1 MVKVDLLVLGP
12 GTHLRWL
19 LGFSPPQDERPS
31 MLLIGKEKEIF
42 LIPSV
47 NAEDVRR
54 KTDIKI
60 NIWKDENGP
69 DQALKEAL
77 LYIDESSAKHIA
89 IDEAMRAHF
98 ALIVIDALPNPTHEF
113 TGSTIGALR
122 MRKDQT
128 EFINLKENALID
140 DRAMKAG
147 FAAIKEGVTELEI
160 GKAVNKHF
168 ISEGAK
174 TQFCIVG
181 SGPNGAF
188 PHHHTGGRKI
198 EYGDAILMDIGGR
211 KGTFPSDMTR
221 MSVLGEPPEGYL
233 EIHAI
238 VERAVQAAMLAARPG
253 VMAKDVDAA
262 ARDVITEAGY
272 GEFFVHRLGHGLGID
287 IHEPP
292 YITATSEV
300 ILDEGMVF
308 SIEPG
313 IYLQGRFGVRLEE
326 VVILRKDGPE
336 ILSELTR
343 KLNVMEKISLTVGR
357 FLLGFYFLYPG
368 ITKIPSYEF
377 MGDYMALHN
386 VPFVGLLLPIT
397 ILLQVV
403 CGSMLTGYR
412 IKEAALVL
420 AGLTLLINFGMHDF
434 LSRIL
439 HMRCKTL

>member
-1 MVKVDLLVLGP
+1 MQNKIDSLRVRMKDNNVDLVVLGP
-12 GTHLRWL
+12 GTHMNWL
-19 LGFSPPQDERPS
+19 LGFNPYPDERPC
-31 MLLIGKEKEIF
+31 MLLIGKEKEAF
-42 LIPSV
+42 LMPSV
-47 NAEDVRR
+47 NAEDAKKR
-54 KTDIKI
+54 TDIEI
-60 NIWKDENGP
+60 TSWKDEDGP
-69 DQALKEAL
+69 DQALKDAL
-77 LYIDESSAKHIA
+77 LYIGESTAKHIA
-89 IDEAMRAHF
+89 IDEAMRSHF
-98 ALIVIDALPNPTHEF
+98 ALIVIEALPNPTYEF
-113 TGSTIGALR
+113 TTSTIGALR

-140 DRAMKAG
+140 DRAMQAG

-160 GKAVNKHF
+160 GEAINKHF

-174 TQFCIVG
+174 PQFCIVG

-188 PHHHTGGRKI
+188 PHHHTGDRKV
-198 EYGDAILMDIGGR
+198 EYGDAVLIDIGGR

-238 VERAVQAAMLAARPG
+238 VERAVQAAMSAAKPG

-262 ARDVITEAGY
+262 ARGVITEAGY
-272 GEFFVHRLGHGLGID
+272 GEFFVHRTGHGLGID

-326 VVILRKDGPE
+326 IVILRADGPE

-343 KLNVMEKISLTVGR
+343 DLNIV
-357 FLLGFYFLYPG
+357 
-368 ITKIPSYEF
+368 
-377 MGDYMALHN
+377 N
-386 VPFVGLLLPIT
+386 
-397 ILLQVV
+397 
-403 CGSMLTGYR
+403 
-412 IKEAALVL
+412 
-420 AGLTLLINFGMHDF
+420 
-434 LSRIL
+434 
-439 HMRCKTL
+439 

>member
-1 MVKVDLLVLGP
+1 MQHKINSLRDRMKENNVDLVVLGP
-12 GTHLRWL
+12 GTHMRWL
-19 LGFSPPQDERPS
+19 LGFNTHSDERPC
-31 MLLIGKEKEIF
+31 MLLIGKDKEAF
-42 LIPSV
+42 LMPSV
-47 NAEDVRR
+47 NAEDVRKR
-54 KTDIKI
+54 TDIAI
-60 NIWKDENGP
+60 NSWKDENGP

-77 LYIDESSAKHIA
+77 IDIGESDAKHIA
-89 IDEAMRAHF
+89 IDEAMRSHF
-98 ALIVIDALPNPTHEF
+98 ALILIEALPNPSYEF
-113 TGSTIGALR
+113 TGSTIGAMR
-122 MRKDQT
+122 MRKDQA

-140 DRAMKAG
+140 DRAMQAG

-160 GKAVNKHF
+160 GQAINNHF

-174 TQFCIVG
+174 PQFCIVG

-188 PHHHTGGRKI
+188 PHHHTGDRKV
-198 EYGDAILMDIGGR
+198 EYGDAILIDIGGR

-238 VERAVQAAMLAARPG
+238 VERAVQAAMATARPG
-253 VMAKDVDAA
+253 VMAKEVDAA

-326 VVILRKDGPE
+326 IVILRKDGPE
-336 ILSELTR
+336 ILSELPR
-343 KLNVMEKISLTVGR
+343 DLNIVK
-357 FLLGFYFLYPG
+357 
-368 ITKIPSYEF
+368 
-377 MGDYMALHN
+377 
-386 VPFVGLLLPIT
+386 
-397 ILLQVV
+397 
-403 CGSMLTGYR
+403 
-412 IKEAALVL
+412 
-420 AGLTLLINFGMHDF
+420 
-434 LSRIL
+434 
-439 HMRCKTL
+439 

>member
-1 MVKVDLLVLGP
+1 MQNKIESLRARMKDNNVDLVALGP
-12 GTHLRWL
+12 GTHMNWL
-19 LGFSPPQDERPS
+19 IGFNPYPDERPC
-31 MLLIGKEKEIF
+31 MLLIGKEKETF
-42 LIPSV
+42 LMPSV
-47 NAEDVRR
+47 NEEGIKE
-54 KTDIKI
+54 KTTITMHAWGDA
-60 NIWKDENGP
+60 DGP
-69 DQALKEAL
+69 DHALENAL
-77 LYIDESSAKHIA
+77 SFTGTSNAKHIV
-89 IDEAMRAHF
+89 IDEAMRSHF
-98 ALIVIDALPNPTHEF
+98 ALILLEALPKPTYEF
-113 TGSTIGALR
+113 TVSTIGALR
-122 MRKDQT
+122 MRKDKT

-147 FAAIKEGVTELEI
+147 FDVIKEGVTELEI
-160 GKAVNKHF
+160 AEAINKHF
-168 ISEGAK
+168 ISEGARP
-174 TQFCIVG
+174 QFCIVG

-188 PHHHTGGRKI
+188 PHHHTGNRKV
-198 EYGDAILMDIGGR
+198 EYGDAILIDIGGR

-326 VVILRKDGPE
+326 IVILRADGPE
-336 ILSELTR
+336 ILSELSR
-343 KLNVMEKISLTVGR
+343 NLNV
-357 FLLGFYFLYPG
+357 
-368 ITKIPSYEF
+368 IT
-377 MGDYMALHN
+377 
-386 VPFVGLLLPIT
+386 
-397 ILLQVV
+397 
-403 CGSMLTGYR
+403 
-412 IKEAALVL
+412 
-420 AGLTLLINFGMHDF
+420 
-434 LSRIL
+434 
-439 HMRCKTL
+439 

>member
-1 MVKVDLLVLGP
+1 MQNKINSLKLRMKDNNVDLVVLGP
-12 GTHLRWL
+12 GTHMNWL
-19 LGFSPPQDERPS
+19 LGFNPYPDERPC
-31 MLLIGKEKEIF
+31 MLLVGKEKEAF
-42 LIPSV
+42 LMPSV
-47 NAEDVRR
+47 NAEDAR
-54 KTDIKI
+54 KRTDIAI
-60 NIWKDENGP
+60 NSWNDENGP

-77 LYIDESSAKHIA
+77 LYIGESSAKHIA
-89 IDEAMRAHF
+89 IDEAMRSHF
-98 ALIVIDALPNPTHEF
+98 ALIVIEALPNPTYEF
-113 TGSTIGALR
+113 TTSTIGALR

-140 DRAMKAG
+140 DRAMQAG

-160 GKAVNKHF
+160 GEAINKHF

-174 TQFCIVG
+174 PQFCIVG

-188 PHHHTGGRKI
+188 PHHHTGDRKVK
-198 EYGDAILMDIGGR
+198 YGDAVLIDIGGR

-238 VERAVQAAMLAARPG
+238 VERAVQAAMAAAKPG
-253 VMAKDVDAA
+253 AMAKDVDAA
-262 ARDVITEAGY
+262 ARGVITEAGY
-272 GEFFVHRLGHGLGID
+272 GEFFVHRTGHGLGID

-326 VVILRKDGPE
+326 IVILRADGPE

-343 KLNVMEKISLTVGR
+343 ELNI
-357 FLLGFYFLYPG
+357 
-368 ITKIPSYEF
+368 
-377 MGDYMALHN
+377 
-386 VPFVGLLLPIT
+386 
-397 ILLQVV
+397 
-403 CGSMLTGYR
+403 
-412 IKEAALVL
+412 IK
-420 AGLTLLINFGMHDF
+420 
-434 LSRIL
+434 
-439 HMRCKTL
+439 

>member
-1 MVKVDLLVLGP
+1 MQHKINSLRDRMKENNVDLVVLGP
-12 GTHLRWL
+12 GTHMRWL
-19 LGFSPPQDERPS
+19 IGFNPYPDERPC
-31 MLLIGKEKEIF
+31 MLLIGKEKETF
-42 LIPSV
+42 LMPSV
-47 NAEDVRR
+47 NEEGMKE
-54 KTDIKI
+54 KTSITMHAWSDA
-60 NIWKDENGP
+60 DGP
-69 DQALKEAL
+69 DQALLNAL
-77 LYIDESSAKHIA
+77 SFTGSSNATHIV
-89 IDEAMRAHF
+89 IDEAMRSHF
-98 ALIVIDALPNPTHEF
+98 ALIVIEALSNPTYEF

-140 DRAMKAG
+140 DRAMQAG

-160 GKAVNKHF
+160 GEAINNHF

-174 TQFCIVG
+174 PQFCIVG

-188 PHHHTGGRKI
+188 PHHHTGDRKV
-198 EYGDAILMDIGGR
+198 EYGDAVLIDIGGR

-233 EIHAI
+233 EIHAL
-238 VERAVQAAMLAARPG
+238 VERAVQAAMATAKPG

-326 VVILRKDGPE
+326 IVILRADGPE
-336 ILSELTR
+336 ILSDLSR
-343 KLNVMEKISLTVGR
+343 KLNV
-357 FLLGFYFLYPG
+357 
-368 ITKIPSYEF
+368 
-377 MGDYMALHN
+377 
-386 VPFVGLLLPIT
+386 
-397 ILLQVV
+397 
-403 CGSMLTGYR
+403 
-412 IKEAALVL
+412 
-420 AGLTLLINFGMHDF
+420 IN
-434 LSRIL
+434 
-439 HMRCKTL
+439 

>member
-1 MVKVDLLVLGP
+1 MQHKINSLRDRMKENNVDLVVLGP
-12 GTHLRWL
+12 GTHMRWL
-19 LGFSPPQDERPS
+19 IGFNPYPDERPC
-31 MLLIGKEKEIF
+31 MLLIGKDKETFLMPAVNEEGMKEK
-42 LIPSV
+42 
-47 NAEDVRR
+47 
-54 KTDIKI
+54 T
-60 NIWKDENGP
+60 NITMHAWSDADGP
-69 DQALKEAL
+69 DQALLNAL
-77 LYIDESSAKHIA
+77 SFTGSSNANHIV
-89 IDEAMRAHF
+89 IDEAMRSHF
-98 ALIVIDALPNPTHEF
+98 ALIVIEALSNPTYEF

-140 DRAMKAG
+140 DRAMQAG

-160 GKAVNKHF
+160 GEAINNHF

-174 TQFCIVG
+174 PQFCIVG

-188 PHHHTGGRKI
+188 PHHHTGDRKV
-198 EYGDAILMDIGGR
+198 EYGDAVLIDIGGR

-326 VVILRKDGPE
+326 IVILRADGPE
-336 ILSELTR
+336 ILSELSR
-343 KLNVMEKISLTVGR
+343 KLNV
-357 FLLGFYFLYPG
+357 
-368 ITKIPSYEF
+368 
-377 MGDYMALHN
+377 
-386 VPFVGLLLPIT
+386 
-397 ILLQVV
+397 
-403 CGSMLTGYR
+403 
-412 IKEAALVL
+412 
-420 AGLTLLINFGMHDF
+420 IN
-434 LSRIL
+434 
-439 HMRCKTL
+439 

>member
-1 MVKVDLLVLGP
+1 MKENNVDLVVLGP
-12 GTHLRWL
+12 GTHMRWL
-19 LGFSPPQDERPS
+19 IGFNPYPDERPC
-31 MLLIGKEKEIF
+31 MLLIGKEKETF
-42 LIPSV
+42 LMPSV
-47 NAEDVRR
+47 NEEGMKE
-54 KTDIKI
+54 KTSITMHAWSDA
-60 NIWKDENGP
+60 DGP
-69 DQALKEAL
+69 DQALLNAL
-77 LYIDESSAKHIA
+77 SFTGSSNAKHIV
-89 IDEAMRAHF
+89 IDEAMRSHF
-98 ALIVIDALPNPTHEF
+98 ALIVIEALSNPTYEF

-140 DRAMKAG
+140 DRAMQAG

-160 GKAVNKHF
+160 GKAINNHF

-174 TQFCIVG
+174 PQFCIVG

-188 PHHHTGGRKI
+188 PHHHTGDRKV
-198 EYGDAILMDIGGR
+198 EYGDAVLIDIGGR

-238 VERAVQAAMLAARPG
+238 VERAVQAAMATAKPG

-326 VVILRKDGPE
+326 IVILRADGPE
-336 ILSELTR
+336 ILSELSR
-343 KLNVMEKISLTVGR
+343 KLNV
-357 FLLGFYFLYPG
+357 
-368 ITKIPSYEF
+368 
-377 MGDYMALHN
+377 
-386 VPFVGLLLPIT
+386 
-397 ILLQVV
+397 
-403 CGSMLTGYR
+403 
-412 IKEAALVL
+412 
-420 AGLTLLINFGMHDF
+420 IN
-434 LSRIL
+434 
-439 HMRCKTL
+439 

>member
-1 MVKVDLLVLGP
+1 MQHKINSLRARMKDNDVDLVALGP
-12 GTHLRWL
+12 GTHMNWL
-19 LGFSPPQDERPS
+19 LGFNPYPDERPCL
-31 MLLIGKEKEIF
+31 LLIGKEKEAF
-42 LIPSV
+42 LMPSV
-47 NAEDVRR
+47 NAEDAR
-54 KTDIKI
+54 KRTDIAM
-60 NIWKDENGP
+60 NSWNDENGP

-77 LYIDESSAKHIA
+77 LYIGESSAKHIA
-89 IDEAMRAHF
+89 IDEAMRSHF
-98 ALIVIDALPNPTHEF
+98 ALILIEALSNPSYEF
-113 TGSTIGALR
+113 TTSTIGALR

-140 DRAMKAG
+140 DRAMQAG

-160 GKAVNKHF
+160 GEAINKHF

-174 TQFCIVG
+174 PQFCIVG

-188 PHHHTGGRKI
+188 PHHHTGDRKVK
-198 EYGDAILMDIGGR
+198 YGDAVLIDIGGR

-238 VERAVQAAMLAARPG
+238 VERAVQAAMAAAKPG
-253 VMAKDVDAA
+253 AMAKDVDAA
-262 ARDVITEAGY
+262 ARGIIIEAGY
-272 GEFFVHRLGHGLGID
+272 GEFFVHRTGHGLGID

-326 VVILRKDGPE
+326 IVILRADGPE

-343 KLNVMEKISLTVGR
+343 ELNI
-357 FLLGFYFLYPG
+357 
-368 ITKIPSYEF
+368 
-377 MGDYMALHN
+377 
-386 VPFVGLLLPIT
+386 
-397 ILLQVV
+397 
-403 CGSMLTGYR
+403 
-412 IKEAALVL
+412 IK
-420 AGLTLLINFGMHDF
+420 
-434 LSRIL
+434 
-439 HMRCKTL
+439 

>member
-1 MVKVDLLVLGP
+1 MQNKINSLKLLMKDNNVDLVVLGP
-12 GTHLRWL
+12 GTHMNWL
-19 LGFSPPQDERPS
+19 LGFNPYPDERPC
-31 MLLIGKEKEIF
+31 MLLVGKEKEAF
-42 LIPSV
+42 LMPSV
-47 NAEDVRR
+47 NAEDAR
-54 KTDIKI
+54 KRTDIAI
-60 NIWKDENGP
+60 NSWNDENGP

-77 LYIDESSAKHIA
+77 LYIGESSAKHIA
-89 IDEAMRAHF
+89 IDEAMRSHF
-98 ALIVIDALPNPTHEF
+98 ALIVIEALPNPTYEF

-122 MRKDQT
+122 MRKDQA

-140 DRAMKAG
+140 DRAMQAG

-160 GKAVNKHF
+160 GEAINKHF

-174 TQFCIVG
+174 PQFCIVG

-188 PHHHTGGRKI
+188 PHHHTGDRKVK
-198 EYGDAILMDIGGR
+198 YGDAVLIDIGGR

-238 VERAVQAAMLAARPG
+238 VERAVQAAMAAAKPG
-253 VMAKDVDAA
+253 AMAKDVDAA
-262 ARDVITEAGY
+262 ARGVITEAGY
-272 GEFFVHRLGHGLGID
+272 GEFFVHRTGHGLGID

-326 VVILRKDGPE
+326 IVILRADGPE

-343 KLNVMEKISLTVGR
+343 ELNI
-357 FLLGFYFLYPG
+357 
-368 ITKIPSYEF
+368 
-377 MGDYMALHN
+377 
-386 VPFVGLLLPIT
+386 
-397 ILLQVV
+397 
-403 CGSMLTGYR
+403 
-412 IKEAALVL
+412 IK
-420 AGLTLLINFGMHDF
+420 
-434 LSRIL
+434 
-439 HMRCKTL
+439 

>member
-1 MVKVDLLVLGP
+1 MKENNVDLVVLGP
-12 GTHLRWL
+12 GTHMRWL
-19 LGFSPPQDERPS
+19 IGFNPYPDERPC
-31 MLLIGKEKEIF
+31 MLLIGKEKETF
-42 LIPSV
+42 LMPSV
-47 NAEDVRR
+47 NEEGMKE
-54 KTDIKI
+54 KTSITMHAWSDA
-60 NIWKDENGP
+60 DGP
-69 DQALKEAL
+69 DQALLNAL
-77 LYIDESSAKHIA
+77 SFTGSSNAKHIV
-89 IDEAMRAHF
+89 IDEAMRSHF
-98 ALIVIDALPNPTHEF
+98 ALIVIEALSNPTYEF

-140 DRAMKAG
+140 DRAMQAG

-160 GKAVNKHF
+160 GEAINNHF

-174 TQFCIVG
+174 PQFCIVG

-188 PHHHTGGRKI
+188 PHHHTGDRKV
-198 EYGDAILMDIGGR
+198 EYGDAVLIDIGGR

-238 VERAVQAAMLAARPG
+238 VERAVQAAMATAKPG

-326 VVILRKDGPE
+326 IVILRADGPE
-336 ILSELTR
+336 ILSDLSR
-343 KLNVMEKISLTVGR
+343 KLNV
-357 FLLGFYFLYPG
+357 
-368 ITKIPSYEF
+368 
-377 MGDYMALHN
+377 
-386 VPFVGLLLPIT
+386 
-397 ILLQVV
+397 
-403 CGSMLTGYR
+403 
-412 IKEAALVL
+412 
-420 AGLTLLINFGMHDF
+420 IN
-434 LSRIL
+434 
-439 HMRCKTL
+439 

>member
-1 MVKVDLLVLGP
+1 MQNKINSLRLRMKDSNVDLLVLGP
-12 GTHLRWL
+12 GTHMRWL
-19 LGFSPPQDERPS
+19 LGFSPYPDERPC
-31 MLLIGKEKEIF
+31 MLLIGKEKETF
-42 LIPSV
+42 LMPSV
-47 NAEDVRR
+47 NAEDVRK
-54 KTDIKI
+54 KTDIAI
-60 NIWKDENGP
+60 NIWKDEDGP

-77 LYIDESSAKHIA
+77 LYIGETNAKHIA
-89 IDEAMRAHF
+89 IDEAMRSHF
-98 ALIVIDALPNPTHEF
+98 ALIVIDELPNPTYEF

-140 DRAMKAG
+140 DRAMQAG

-160 GKAVNKHF
+160 GEAINNHF

-174 TQFCIVG
+174 PQFCIVG

-188 PHHHTGGRKI
+188 PHHHTGDRKV
-198 EYGDAILMDIGGR
+198 EYGDAVLIDIGGR

-238 VERAVQAAMLAARPG
+238 VERAVQAAMATARPG
-253 VMAKDVDAA
+253 VMAKEVDAA

-326 VVILRKDGPE
+326 IVILRKDGPE
-336 ILSELTR
+336 ILSELPR
-343 KLNVMEKISLTVGR
+343 DLNIVK
-357 FLLGFYFLYPG
+357 
-368 ITKIPSYEF
+368 
-377 MGDYMALHN
+377 
-386 VPFVGLLLPIT
+386 
-397 ILLQVV
+397 
-403 CGSMLTGYR
+403 
-412 IKEAALVL
+412 
-420 AGLTLLINFGMHDF
+420 
-434 LSRIL
+434 
-439 HMRCKTL
+439 